1 MTKKRVENEN
11 GEETHKEVENDIL
24 DDSEHMKTPQEGGD
38 VPSTSSSKK
47 VIGRK
52 YRLQHCIKKTKE
64 ASEDTFEV
72 GI

>member
-38 VPSTSSSKK
+38 VPSTSSS
-47 VIGRK
+47 RK
-52 YRLQHCIKKTKE
+52 ATTPSKE
-64 ASEDTFEV
+64 SSPMVQIAS
-72 GI
+72 IAQRRP